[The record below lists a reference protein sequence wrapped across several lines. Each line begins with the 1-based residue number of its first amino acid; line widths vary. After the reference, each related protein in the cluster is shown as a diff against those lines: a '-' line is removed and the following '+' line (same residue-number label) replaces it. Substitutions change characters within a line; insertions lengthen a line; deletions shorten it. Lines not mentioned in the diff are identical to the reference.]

1 MDEPRKCWRNCD
13 EGHTRSRA
21 PERRANNEA
30 GARGVGGARHG
41 ASTRTRACAR
51 AAAAVGCCGAAAT
64 SGAPVSHAP
73 ARTRRPFA
81 GAQRE
86 EEGAAEQ
93 RAGGR
98 MKREATHTG
107 ARGVSRCPCSF
118 AAARAT
124 SARRALRE
132 VRATRGRRRPR
143 STRAWLVRSGKPR
156 VADCRADQATKPPCR
171 AKPSRRAE
179 QPRAQRKHLTN
190 ELRPKTQSEKAALR
204 HAQQT

>member
-1 MDEPRKCWRNCD
+1 VLDKPRRGTHTQPGTRKKSKQRGGRAWR
-13 EGHTRSRA
+13 GRRA
-21 PERRANNEA
+21 PWRS
-30 GARGVGGARHG
+30 
-41 ASTRTRACAR
+41 STRTRACAR
-51 AAAAVGCCGAAAT
+51 AAAVGCCGTAAT
-64 SGAPVSHAP
+64 SGSPMSHAP

-93 RAGGR
+93 RAGGIT
-98 MKREATHTG
+98 KREAKHTG

-124 SARRALRE
+124 SARRSLRE

-190 ELRPKTQSEKAALR
+190 ELRPKAQSEKAALR